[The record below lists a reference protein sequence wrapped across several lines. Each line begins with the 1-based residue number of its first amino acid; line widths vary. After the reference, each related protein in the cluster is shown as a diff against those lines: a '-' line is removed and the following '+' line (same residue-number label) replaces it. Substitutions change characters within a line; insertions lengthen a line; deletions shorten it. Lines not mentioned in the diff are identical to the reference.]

1 MGVLQGKAGV
11 IIGASRGI
19 GAATARAFAANG
31 ARTVIASRDM
41 ATLENLAE
49 EMRALGGEA
58 IPFKCDVRD
67 PAAIEATVEHAEKA
81 FGRLDI
87 AFNNAA
93 ANPIRAKFADHSL
106 EDFEEVLDTN
116 LRSVFVA
123 MRAQIRAMLRA
134 GGGAIVNTS
143 SSAGLIAMPQMAGY
157 NASKHGVV
165 GLTKAAALD
174 HGRDNIRVNAIAPGA
189 VLTDM
194 LKSGSGGT
202 EEGLKRIGQVTPLGR
217 VSQPEEQA
225 ASVVWLLSDAASFV
239 TGVTL
244 PVDGGYVVP

>member
-1 MGVLQGKAGV
+1 MLQGKAGV

-19 GAATARAFAANG
+19 GAAAARAFAANG

-41 ATLENLAE
+41 AALTALEA
-49 EMRALGGEA
+49 EMRAMGAEA
-58 IPFKCDVRD
+58 LAFPCDVTD
-67 PAAIEATVEHAEKA
+67 VAAVEATVAFAEKS

-93 ANPIRAKFADHSL
+93 ANPIRAQFAEHSL
-106 EDFEEVLDTN
+106 EDYDAVMATN

-123 MRAQIRAMLRA
+123 MRAEIRAMLRS
-134 GGGAIVNTS
+134 GGGAIVNTT
-143 SSAGLIAMPQMAGY
+143 SAAGIVAMPNMAAY

-174 HGRDNIRVNAIAPGA
+174 HGKDRIRVNAIAPGA

-194 LKSGSGGT
+194 LRAGSGGS
-202 EEGLKRIGQVTPLGR
+202 EEALGR
-217 VSQPEEQA
+217 IAQALPIGRISTPEEQA
-225 ASVVWLLSDAASFV
+225 ASAVWLLSDASSYV